1 MSFFCKS
8 YRVERRG
15 LLRRISISNF
25 WRTEVYT
32 SCHSFKRMFPMVKRC
47 CLDLSANRNL
57 ERACPSAPARLW
69 MWPTPARLFC
79 PRGRG
84 FR

>member
-8 YRVERRG
+8 YRLERHG

-32 SCHSFKRMFPMVKRC
+32 SCHSFKPMFPIVKLCWIVGKEELRKS
-47 CLDLSANRNL
+47 L
-57 ERACPSAPARLW
+57 P
-69 MWPTPARLFC
+69 
-79 PRGRG
+79 
-84 FR
+84 